1 MFSAS
6 LEVCASSGDQARTR
20 DCRCNREVTQ
30 FLFMERALAS
40 TARPPGSSTMANTV
54 SALWGKVEAILDPF
68 VSFVNMLPE
77 LFFSTNALDQ
87 TD

>member
-1 MFSAS
+1 
-6 LEVCASSGDQARTR
+6 
-20 DCRCNREVTQ
+20 
-30 FLFMERALAS
+30 MERALTS
-40 TARPPGSSTMANTV
+40 TARLAPRISNTANTV